1 MTFDYSTMVF
11 PIDSG
16 SAPCWMEVFFFEQI
30 RRPGYRKILILGCR
44 LPRPV
49 CPLPPYTAAGCLS
62 GWSNPRTETTMARS
76 DAATERFIDAE
87 NVILLR
93 SRLTETIDPA
103 QRLQLLRLLAEQEAK
118 RHSLPE

>member
-1 MTFDYSTMVF
+1 
-11 PIDSG
+11 
-16 SAPCWMEVFFFEQI
+16 
-30 RRPGYRKILILGCR
+30 
-44 LPRPV
+44 
-49 CPLPPYTAAGCLS
+49 
-62 GWSNPRTETTMARS
+62 MARS